1 MQGDFLIC
9 KSSPAGGKSIPRW
22 YLSTVFQSRGSLTVQ
37 HLDQH
42 PGRSSSKVRARLLY
56 GALLWAHICPE
67 VMSCERRKTF
77 CLKFQ
82 VGKHILFLS
91 SFFKIFSRK
100 DDVDSFTISSY
111 SCHGRKLLSPRSAQ
125 NTASHDIR
133 RVQI

>member
-1 MQGDFLIC
+1 MQEDFLIC
-9 KSSPAGGKSIPRW
+9 KLSPAGGKSIPRW